1 MGRRT
6 FAVAVALITL
16 IAFTASTVEARN
28 GRGKRNDNCKQIQ
41 NVGKAGCPF
50 GNTPGKG
57 LAKGHGPGDGTGPQC
72 TQPRDGT
79 GFGAQ
84 RQGKGKKHCQAI
96 VLNQMPDE
104 RNAASMLRGGGVC
117 VVLACHEN

>member
-84 RQGKGKKHCQAI
+84 RQGKGK
-96 VLNQMPDE
+96 LNNPNCDGTGPTG
-104 RNAASMLRGGGVC
+104 NTRGRSTVKP
-117 VVLACHEN
+117 